1 MKNNIN
7 QLISLLYS
15 NSIARVK
22 INQPKLG
29 IFPKVLELDVYIKG
43 TEISIKHLEIEEYL
57 YERLKAISATE
68 YKEVLEGKYD
78 FNEDKIKKAINLLS
92 KKQTK
97 KALQNKIKELSLD
110 EKNEELVKELT
121 GQRPKKKD
129 EIKKAANKIIA
140 DCKVELKDLSY
151 KDMSNE
157 EFLYKDCTF
166 YSEEG
171 ECFFGEDDVSTVYL
185 DGFIFHLDD
194 KNLIFSNNFRE
205 VL

>member
-1 MKNNIN
+1 MKNNVN

-43 TEISIKHLEIEEYL
+43 TEVSIKHLEIEEYL

-68 YKEVLEGKYD
+68 YKEVLEGKYN
-78 FNEDKIKKAINLLS
+78 FNEDQIKKAINLLS

-140 DCKVELKDLSY
+140 DCKVELKDLNY
-151 KDMSNE
+151 KDMRNE
-157 EFLYKDCTF
+157 
-166 YSEEG
+166 
-171 ECFFGEDDVSTVYL
+171 
-185 DGFIFHLDD
+185 
-194 KNLIFSNNFRE
+194 
-205 VL
+205 

>member
-1 MKNNIN
+1 MKNNVN

-68 YKEVLEGKYD
+68 YKEVLEGKYN
-78 FNEDKIKKAINLLS
+78 FNEDQIKKAINLLS

-157 EFLYKDCTF
+157 EFLYKDCMF
-166 YSEEG
+166 YSKGG
-171 ECFFGEDDVSTVYL
+171 EYFFREDDVSVVYL